1 MLGLLYGL
9 NHTPQFLSDSDC
21 VVLGALFL
29 VSLQLYNLWYDQ
41 VTDPFKRPQE
51 MMWSYLARSINQT
64 DSSNRLGSDIDTNTD
79 SKADFNAD
87 SKSDSDT
94 GETRQR
100 MMTKATSSEH

>member
-1 MLGLLYGL
+1 MLGILYGI
-9 NHTPQFLSDSDC
+9 NHTRQFLSDPDC
-21 VVLGALFL
+21 VVLGAVFL

-64 DSSNRLGSDIDTNTD
+64 NSSNPVGESDANTD
-79 SKADFNAD
+79 SKADFNT
-87 SKSDSDT
+87 DSDLIAGT
-94 GETRQR
+94 SGMKQR